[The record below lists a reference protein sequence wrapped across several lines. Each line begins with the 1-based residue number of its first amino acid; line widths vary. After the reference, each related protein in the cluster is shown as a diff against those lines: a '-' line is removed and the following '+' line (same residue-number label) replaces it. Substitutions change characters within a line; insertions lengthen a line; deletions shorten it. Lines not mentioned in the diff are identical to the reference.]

1 MSLHPSAVS
10 RAIVRSPAFAVAA
23 LAVLWLVAPPLLHIG
38 PRYLPSLPTVVRDG
52 VSVWPDLLAS
62 LWRTLIETVIGF
74 VAGAAFG
81 VAAGVCFAYLRIIER
96 AFFPIFVALQT
107 VPIIAFGAIV
117 VIWFGNTIIA
127 KVVIAF
133 YLTFFPVA
141 VNTLHGIHDADG
153 RRIQLLKSFG
163 SSSWQIFWKFS
174 FPSALPTI
182 MTGLKVGI
190 SLSLAGAIV
199 GEWFGDTVGLGVM
212 LLQGLYFEQVPRI
225 WMLIVVC
232 GALGATLYGVLVAF
246 ERRFVWWRSD

>member
-1 MSLHPSAVS
+1 MSPRPSAVG

-23 LAVLWLVAPPLLHIG
+23 LAVLWLVAPPFLHIG
-38 PRYLPSLPTVVRDG
+38 PRYLPPLPTVVRDG

-81 VAAGVCFAYLRIIER
+81 VAVGVCFAYQRIVER

-107 VPIIAFGAIV
+107 VPVIAFGAIV
-117 VIWFGNTIIA
+117 VIWFGNTITA

-141 VNTLHGIHDADG
+141 VNTLHGLHAADP
-153 RRIQLLKSFG
+153 RRIELLKSFG
-163 SSSWQIFWKFS
+163 ASNWQIFWKFS
-174 FPSALPTI
+174 LPSALPTI
-182 MTGLKVGI
+182 MTGFKVGI

-232 GALGATLYGVLVAF
+232 GALGAALYGVLVAI
-246 ERRFVWWRSD
+246 ERRFVWWRPD

>member
-1 MSLHPSAVS
+1 MSLHSSAVS
-10 RAIVRSPAFAVAA
+10 RVIVRSPAFAVAA
-23 LAVLWLVAPPLLHIG
+23 LAVVWLVAVPLLHIG
-38 PRYLPSLPTVVRDG
+38 PRYLPPLPTVLRDG

-62 LWRTLIETVIGF
+62 LWRTLIETLIGF
-74 VAGAAFG
+74 VVGAAFG
-81 VAAGVCFAYLRIIER
+81 VASGVCFAYLSIIER

-141 VNTLHGIHDADG
+141 VNTLHGLHDADP
-153 RRIQLLKSFG
+153 RRIELLKSFG
-163 SSSWQIFWKFS
+163 ASNWQIFWKFS
-174 FPSALPTI
+174 FPFALPTI
-182 MTGLKVGI
+182 MIGLKVGI

-232 GALGATLYGVLVAF
+232 GALGATLYGGLVAV
-246 ERRFVWWRSD
+246 ERRFVWWRLD

>member
-1 MSLHPSAVS
+1 MSLRPSAMS
-10 RAIVRSPAFAVAA
+10 RAIVRSPAFAGSA
-23 LAVLWLVAPPLLHIG
+23 LAALWLVAVPLLHIG
-38 PRYLPSLPTVVRDG
+38 PRYLPPLPVVVQDG

-81 VAAGVCFAYLRIIER
+81 VGSGVCFAYLRIIER

-107 VPIIAFGAIV
+107 VPVIAFGAIV
-117 VIWFGNTIIA
+117 VIWFGNTITA

-141 VNTLHGIHDADG
+141 VNTLHGLHGADP
-153 RRIQLLKSFG
+153 RRIELLKSFG
-163 SSSWQIFWKFS
+163 ASNWQVFWKFS

-182 MTGLKVGI
+182 MTGFKVGI

-232 GALGATLYGVLVAF
+232 GALGAALYGVLVAV
-246 ERRFVWWRSD
+246 ERRFFWWRPD

>member
-1 MSLHPSAVS
+1 MRFQPSVMG
-10 RAIVRSPAFAVAA
+10 RAIVRSPAFAVVA
-23 LAVLWLVAPPLLHIG
+23 LAVVWLVAVPVLHIG
-38 PRYLPSLPTVVRDG
+38 PRHLPALPVVVKDG
-52 VSVWPDLLAS
+52 LSVWPDLLAS

-74 VAGAAFG
+74 AAGAAFG
-81 VAAGVCFAYLRIIER
+81 VASGVAFAHLRILER
-96 AFFPIFVALQT
+96 AVFPIFVALQT

-141 VNTLHGIHDADG
+141 VNTLHGLRDADP
-153 RRIQLLKSFG
+153 RRIELMTSFG
-163 SSSWQIFWKFS
+163 ASRWQIFWKFS
-174 FPSALPTI
+174 LPSALPTI

-212 LLQGLYFEQVPRI
+212 LLQALYFEQIPRI
-225 WMLIVVC
+225 WVLIVVC
-232 GALGATLYGVLVAF
+232 GALGATLYGLLATV
-246 ERRFVWWRSD
+246 ERRFVWWRPD